1 MTTESTT
8 GGRAHLLRGV
18 GYAGIALVVLNGMIG
33 AGIFALPMRAAESIG
48 AWSPWLF
55 LAIGFL
61 IISVVLTFARLASFF
76 DSSGG
81 PVLYTG
87 AAFGALTGF
96 STGWILYISR
106 VTAFAANSTIMGD
119 YLGAVWPWVGS
130 GTGRTVLIIF
140 ICVSITLANYVG
152 VKDGVRTVGL
162 FTILKITPILLM
174 ILMGLPYLSPD
185 TMFPSQLPTYEA
197 LSSTTLLLIY
207 AFVGFESATIISGE
221 TVNARRT
228 LPRALVMTVI
238 LTGLLYF
245 LIVLVYIAVLP
256 GEASQGATLID
267 LGRVLAGPVGA
278 VVITLTAVFS
288 IGGNLSTIM
297 LAVPRLTFALGE
309 QRLLP
314 GWFSRVH
321 ARFSTPGNSIL
332 FLGGLGLAFALSG
345 TFESLLAASV
355 LTRLISY
362 ILCIAAL
369 PTISKQADDDTRA
382 NAYKLIG
389 GYTIPVIALV
399 LCLWIAA
406 QATAEAWV
414 LTVQMLI
421 VGLIL
426 YAVARQRRGR
436 PIVARR

>member
-1 MTTESTT
+1 MTAERTT
-8 GGRAHLLRGV
+8 GRARLLRGV
-18 GYAGIALVVLNGMIG
+18 GYTGVALVVLNGMIG
-33 AGIFALPMRAAESIG
+33 AGIFKLPMEAAASVG

-55 LAIGFL
+55 LAIGVL

-87 AAFGALTGF
+87 AAFGPLTGF

-106 VTAFAANSTIMGD
+106 VTAFAANSTVMAE
-119 YLGAVWPWVGS
+119 YLGAVWPAVSGGVG
-130 GTGRTVLIIF
+130 RILLIVI
-140 ICVSITLANYVG
+140 ICGSITLANYIG

-162 FTILKITPILLM
+162 FTILKIAPILLM
-174 ILMGLPYLSPD
+174 ILMGLPYLTPE
-185 TMFPSQLPTYEA
+185 TMFPSQLPTYED

-238 LTGLLYF
+238 ATGLLYF

-256 GEASQGATLID
+256 GEASRGATLID

-278 VVITLTAVFS
+278 AVITLTAVFS

-321 ARFSTPGNSIL
+321 DRFSTPGNSIL
-332 FLGGLGLAFALSG
+332 FLGGLALAFALSG
-345 TFESLLAASV
+345 TFAMLVAASV

-362 ILCIAAL
+362 VLCIAAL
-369 PTISKQADDDTRA
+369 PIITKNATEESRA
-382 NAYKLIG
+382 NAYKLFG
-389 GYTIPVIALV
+389 GYAIPVFALL
-399 LCLWIAA
+399 LCLWITA
-406 QATAEAWV
+406 QASVDAWV
-414 LTVQMLI
+414 LTGQMLA
-421 VGLIL
+421 VGLLL
-426 YAVARQRRGR
+426 YWVARQRRGR